1 MAKNRVRALLM
12 GGQACVF
19 YGAAEFSRDTD
30 LAIAAEPGNLECL
43 RSALGELQAG
53 HIAVPP
59 FEMDYLQRGH
69 GVHFRCHHPEAADM
83 RVDIMSTMRGVDPF
97 EQLWE
102 RRVTIEESE
111 GDARYELLSI
121 PDLVK
126 TKKTQREKD
135 WPMIRRLVEAD
146 YVSGRSKPNSEQL
159 RFWLREMRTPE
170 WLIELG
176 RREPNLLRE
185 LLQQRPLLT
194 HALKGET
201 EALGD
206 SLETEEKLERDRDR
220 VYWQPLKAE
229 LERLRHKRE

>member
-1 MAKNRVRALLM
+1 M

-43 RSALGELQAG
+43 RSALEELQAE

-59 FEMDYLQRGH
+59 FEMDYLRRGH
-69 GVHFRCHHPEAADM
+69 GVHFRCHHPEATDM
-83 RVDIMSTMRGVDPF
+83 RVDIMSRMRGVDPF
-97 EQLWE
+97 EQLWD
-102 RRVTIEESE
+102 RRVTIENPD
-111 GDARYELLSI
+111 GGARYELLSI

-135 WPMIRRLVEAD
+135 WPMIRRLLEAD
-146 YVSGRSKPNSEQL
+146 YVAGRNNPNPEQI

-176 RREPNLLRE
+176 RQKPDSLRE
-185 LLQQRPLLT
+185 LLGQRPLLV
-194 HALKGET
+194 HASNGEV
-201 EALGD
+201 EVLGD
-206 SLETEEKLERDRDR
+206 SLEKEEKLERECDRA
-220 VYWQPLKAE
+220 YWQPLKSE
-229 LERLRHKRE
+229 LERLRHKRA